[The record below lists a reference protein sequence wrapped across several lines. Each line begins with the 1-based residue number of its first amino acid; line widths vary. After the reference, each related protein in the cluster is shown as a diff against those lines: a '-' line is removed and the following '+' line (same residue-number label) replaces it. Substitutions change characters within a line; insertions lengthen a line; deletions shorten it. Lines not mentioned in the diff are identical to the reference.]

1 MDATGKIT
9 IEEALKHIEMLKQ
22 VMRNGRAMNC
32 TNRCCWYKNGSCSC
46 DEIQNSD
53 ISTFRIG
60 GREYTICNKCEK
72 IKEKDNMSNVVQVRF
87 LQDPSKKRYT
97 FNVPCN
103 EEIHKGD
110 VVRIKNKNN
119 SEMIAIAETDSEML
133 SENAIDMIMGGK
145 EVISWVIGKYEYS
158 GFLNLNITTETITIS
173 NN

>member
-1 MDATGKIT
+1 
-9 IEEALKHIEMLKQ
+9 
-22 VMRNGRAMNC
+22 
-32 TNRCCWYKNGSCSC
+32 
-46 DEIQNSD
+46 
-53 ISTFRIG
+53 
-60 GREYTICNKCEK
+60 
-72 IKEKDNMSNVVQVRF
+72 MSNVVQVRF

-158 GFLNLNITTETITIS
+158 GFLNLNIAIES
-173 NN
+173 MDPSKVEVLNRE